1 MRVIHQIR
9 YLLNHLQLVYPPISN
24 QEGDWLWR
32 DEEVRETV
40 KSSKVYMIG
49 HRNELFFE
57 RFNFIPAGGG
67 ILVFRIKMGEIISPL
82 ITYNIRSE
90 LEHLI
95 EDNDEI
101 DLEIGPKLMRFTL
114 NGSANVIKW
123 FTPDIFL
130 FLYWRKQINVNVYG
144 DFDFRRFTNFELYY
158 VGISKRG
165 DSFSRL
171 FDQAHHGRLKIL
183 TNAQTK
189 NYGSR
194 LTDELTIFMFD
205 IDKININIFNT
216 EDDLKQDMN
225 YITDA
230 EAVIADAEKAF
241 IKLLKTEYN
250 EVTYQNFPQSTDG
263 LYNERLA
270 RYGYSIQ
277 EDITFY
283 TDSIEFKGYFDLRA
297 INDFILVEGDT
308 AKVVK
313 ASDAQTED

>member
-1 MRVIHQIR
+1 MR

-24 QEGDWLWR
+24 QEGDWLWQ

-40 KSSKVYMIG
+40 KNSKIYMIG
-49 HRNELFFE
+49 HRQELFFE
-57 RFNFIPAGGG
+57 AVNFVPADGG
-67 ILVFRIKMGEIISPL
+67 LLAFQLKMGEVVSPL
-82 ITYNIRSE
+82 ITYNIRTE
-90 LEHLI
+90 LVHLLK
-95 EDNDEI
+95 DDDEI
-101 DLEIGPKLMRFTL
+101 DLEIGPKLIRFTL
-114 NGSANVIKW
+114 NGSENVIKW
-123 FTPDIFL
+123 FTPDLFL
-130 FLYWRKQINVNVYG
+130 FLYWRKQVKVNVYG
-144 DFDFRRFTNFELYY
+144 DFDLRQFTGFELYY
-158 VGISKRG
+158 VGISKKG

-171 FDQAHHGRLKIL
+171 FEQAHHGRLKIL

-189 NYGSR
+189 KYGSR

-216 EDDLKQDMN
+216 EDDLKQDIN
-225 YITDA
+225 YVTDA

-263 LYNERLA
+263 LFNEGLT

-277 EDITFY
+277 ENITFY
-283 TDSIEFKGYFDLRA
+283 TDSIEFKGDFDLRA
-297 INDFILVEGDT
+297 INDFILVEGNS

-313 ASDAQTED
+313 VSDNQN

>member
-1 MRVIHQIR
+1 M
-9 YLLNHLQLVYPPISN
+9 
-24 QEGDWLWR
+24 WR

>member
-1 MRVIHQIR
+1 MR
-9 YLLNHLQLVYPPISN
+9 YLLNHLQLVFPPISN
-24 QEGDWLWR
+24 QEGDWLWK

-40 KSSKVYMIG
+40 KSSKIYMIG
-49 HRNELFFE
+49 HREELIFE
-57 RFNFIPAGGG
+57 DFNFIPAAGG
-67 ILVFRIKMGEIISPL
+67 ILVFRIKMGEVISPL

-90 LEHLI
+90 LDNLI
-95 EDNDEI
+95 KDDDEI

-114 NGSANVIKW
+114 NGPENVIKW
-123 FTPDIFL
+123 FTPDTFL
-130 FLYWRKQINVNVYG
+130 FLYWRKQIKVNAYG
-144 DFDFRRFTNFELYY
+144 DFDFRKFTNFELYY

-171 FDQAHHGRLKIL
+171 FEQAHHGRLKIL

-205 IDKININIFNT
+205 IDKININIFDT

-225 YITDA
+225 YVTDT
-230 EAVIADAEKAF
+230 EAVVADAEKAF
-241 IKLLKTEYN
+241 IKLLKTQYN

-263 LYNERLA
+263 LYNEGLA

-277 EDITFY
+277 EEITFY
-283 TDSIEFKGYFDLRA
+283 TESIEFKGYFDLRA

-313 ASDAQTED
+313 ISDEQKGD